1 VAVIE
6 LDLDAPPAPSSTRP
20 PVHLLRPLGLALAV
34 VLLLA
39 LGGAAPITPNLWR
52 GLGVIPLTT
61 EDYRYEL
68 HGDHLY
74 TVDSPVDARRD
85 VTAWS
90 LDPIRKDWTFAT
102 QVDGADDVDVIHS
115 RINIAPVDGVLLLH
129 GDTFATSILDPGTG
143 AVLWTTPG
151 WPYPLGAG
159 RGLIQESHFRPAT
172 EYDLKSGDA
181 GELYWSSD
189 GQPHTE
195 PPLRTTLH
203 GVDIRTGERSWKA
216 EAPGAVFTA
225 PTEDGSGVLVVAADK
240 LTVLDQHTGK
250 VLRERTMPRL
260 ESDDDVAWVDMS
272 GDLLLLRRS
281 PADEWGTVTAYA
293 MDTLEQ
299 RWEIPDPP
307 GQGYGGSC
315 YGLPCQKEEAARAPD
330 RSARLA
336 DRGQPPAQ
344 QARRRGAGDAAHVQP
359 PDAGARPG
367 HRRGPGGPELVGR
380 GLGHQRRRSAAG
392 GEPDRAGPRVDRVR
406 RPPAQRHPGSA
417 ARPRRRD
424 RHRVLLQRPVRRL
437 PRAGWYRGVGVPS
450 VIVPARAE

>member
-90 LDPIRKDWTFAT
+90 LDPVRKDWTFAT
-102 QVDGADDVDVIHS
+102 QVDGAYDADVIHS
-115 RINIAPVDGVLLLH
+115 RITIAPVDGVLLLQ
-129 GDTFATSILDPGTG
+129 GDTFATSILDRGTG
-143 AVLWTTPG
+143 AVLWTTTG
-151 WPYPLGAG
+151 WPYPLGGG
-159 RGLIQESHFRPAT
+159 RGLIQESHFRTGT

-195 PPLRTTLH
+195 PPLRTVLH
-203 GVDIRTGERSWKA
+203 GVDIRTGERSWTA

-250 VLRERTMPRL
+250 VLRERAMPRL

-315 YGLPCQKEEAARAPD
+315 YGLPCQKEEAGFAVLEPRT
-330 RSARLA
+330 
-336 DRGQPPAQ
+336 GQPAWRTAGNLQ
-344 QARRRGAGDAAHVQP
+344 LSKRGDAVLEMQPMSSRPLRLRDLATGAVRVDLNSWDGASATSDGDQPLVVSRIEPDSESTAFGVLRPGGTRVQP
-359 PDAGARPG
+359 LGHAGAILIECSSNDRFVAC
-367 HRRGPGGPELVGR
+367 RVPGGVEVW
-380 GLGHQRRRSAAG
+380 AY
-392 GEPDRAGPRVDRVR
+392 RA
-406 RPPAQRHPGSA
+406 
-417 ARPRRRD
+417 
-424 RHRVLLQRPVRRL
+424 
-437 PRAGWYRGVGVPS
+437 
-450 VIVPARAE
+450 